1 MMKKM
6 IMTIML
12 ASFLAFTI
20 SCGSSSDNQSEIS
33 APGGEKTGAQSTD
46 NPGKPG
52 AKSPAGEI
60 DVDKLDIPEKMKVRI
75 KSGEIPEERVKEM
88 IARFQQRNSAGPAIP
103 VSVTQVERQ
112 DLNSYQVLNGTVEP
126 ERLVE
131 VYSRLSAYVKEIL
144 KEEGD
149 YVNENEVLA
158 RLDDTEIRITY
169 EQAKI
174 QLEQAELSL
183 EEAKQNYERS
193 VSLKERELISEQEYQ
208 TTESTYK
215 QRQLDYQDRVKNFN
229 NLELQL
235 NWTKV
240 RSPSEGYVTERMIE
254 VGGRVNANEQVYTI
268 EDFSPLLIRV
278 YVPASDAVYLEKGMP
293 ARVTTEILEGMMF
306 EGDVKLINPRLDP
319 NTGTVK
325 VTVEVFDQTRQLKP
339 GMFVEVRI
347 AIGQKEN
354 VLVIPRRAVVYKQNQ
369 AYVFVVNRGQAAERE
384 VALGLAEEDQVE
396 VVEGLQEGDV
406 VVEVGVEA
414 LKDGQRVE
422 IV

>member
-1 MMKKM
+1 
-6 IMTIML
+6 ML
-12 ASFLAFTI
+12 ASFLAFAI
-20 SCGSSSDNQSEIS
+20 SCGSSSDNQSEMS
-33 APGGEKTGAQSTD
+33 APGGKKPGAQSRDNPSKTGAES
-46 NPGKPG
+46 
-52 AKSPAGEI
+52 AEGEL
-60 DVDKLDIPEKMKVRI
+60 DVDNLDIPEKLKAAI
-75 KSGEIPEERVKEM
+75 KSGDIPPERAKQM
-88 IARFQQRNSAGPAIP
+88 IARFQQMNSGGPAIP
-103 VSVTQVERQ
+103 VSVAEVSRR

-126 ERLVE
+126 ERSVE
-131 VYSRLSAYVKEIL
+131 VYSRLSAYVKNIL

-158 RLDDTEIRITY
+158 LLDDTEIRINY

-174 QLEQAELSL
+174 ALEQAEVSL
-183 EEAKQNYERS
+183 QEAKQNYERS
-193 VSLKERELISEQEYQ
+193 VSLKERELISEQEFQ
-208 TTESTYK
+208 TAETTYK
-215 QRQLDYQDRVKNFN
+215 QRQLDYQNAQENYN
-229 NLELQL
+229 NLNLQL
-235 NWTKV
+235 SWTKV
-240 RSPSEGYVTERMIE
+240 RSPSEGFVTERLVEI
-254 VGGRVNANEQVYTI
+254 GSRVSANEQVYTI

-278 YVPASDAVYLEKGMP
+278 YVPASDAVYLKKNMP
-293 ARVTTEILEGMMF
+293 SEVTTEVLEGQVF
-306 EGDVKLINPRLDP
+306 EGNVKLINPRLDT

-369 AYVFVVNRGQAAERE
+369 AYVFVVNRGQVSERE
-384 VALGLAEEDQVE
+384 VDLGLAEEDEVE
-396 VVEGLQEGDV
+396 VVDGLQEGDV

>member
-1 MMKKM
+1 MKKT
-6 IMTIML
+6 IMTLIL
-12 ASFLAFTI
+12 ASFLVFTFG
-20 SCGSSSDNQSEIS
+20 CGNSSDKQDEVSV
-33 APGGEKTGAQSTD
+33 PGGKKPAAESTESS
-46 NPGKPG
+46 GKPG
-52 AKSPAGEI
+52 AKSPEGEI
-60 DVDKLDIPEKMKVRI
+60 DVDKLDIPEKLKARI

-88 IARFQQRNSAGPAIP
+88 IARFQQGDSGGPAIP

-208 TTESTYK
+208 AAESTYK

-235 NWTKV
+235 NWTKI
-240 RSPSEGYVTERMIE
+240 RSPSEGYITERMIE

-278 YVPASDAVYLEKGMP
+278 YVPASDAINLEKGMQ
-293 ARVTTEILEGMMF
+293 AEVATEVLEGLVF
-306 EGDVKLINPRLDP
+306 NGDVKLINPRLDT

-325 VTVEVFDQTRQLKP
+325 VTVEVFDQTRRLKP

-354 VLVIPRRAVVYKQNQ
+354 VLVIPRRAVVYKQNK

-384 VALGLAEEDQVE
+384 VVLGLTEEDDVE
-396 VVEGLQEGDV
+396 VLDGLQEGERI
-406 VVEVGVEA
+406 VEVGVEA

>member
-1 MMKKM
+1 
-6 IMTIML
+6 MTLIL
-12 ASFLAFTI
+12 ASFLVFTFG
-20 SCGSSSDNQSEIS
+20 CGNSSDKQDEVSV
-33 APGGEKTGAQSTD
+33 PGGKKPVAESTE
-46 NPGKPG
+46 NSGEPG
-52 AKSPAGEI
+52 AKSPEGEI
-60 DVDKLDIPEKMKVRI
+60 DVDKLDIPEKLKARI

-88 IARFQQRNSAGPAIP
+88 IARFQQGDRGGPAIP

-278 YVPASDAVYLEKGMP
+278 YVPASDAIKLEKGMQ
-293 ARVTTEILEGMMF
+293 AEVATEVLEGLVF
-306 EGDVKLINPRLDP
+306 NGDVKLINPRLDT

-325 VTVEVFDQTRQLKP
+325 VTVEVFDQTRRLKP

-354 VLVIPRRAVVYKQNQ
+354 VLVIPRRAVVYKQNK

-384 VALGLAEEDQVE
+384 VVLGLTEEDDVE
-396 VVEGLQEGDV
+396 VLDGLKKGDRI
-406 VVEVGVEA
+406 VEVGVEA

>member
-1 MMKKM
+1 MTKKIILTV
-6 IMTIML
+6 IMAAVL
-12 ASFLAFTI
+12 VFTI
-20 SCGSSSDNQSEIS
+20 SCGNSGNNQTEIS
-33 APGGEKTGAQSTD
+33 APDEKKQASESTD
-46 NPGKPG
+46 IAGSPGTEDPG
-52 AKSPAGEI
+52 EEI
-60 DVDKLDIPEKMKVRI
+60 DVDNLDIPEKMKAAI
-75 KSGEIPEERVKEM
+75 KSGEIPAERAKKM
-88 IARFQQRNSAGPAIP
+88 IARFQQRDSDGPVVP
-103 VSVTQVERQ
+103 VSVIQVERQ

-126 ERLVE
+126 ERRVE

-169 EQAKI
+169 EQAEI
-174 QLEQAELSL
+174 ALEQAELSL

-208 TTESTYK
+208 TAESTYK

-240 RSPSEGYVTERMIE
+240 RSPSEGFVTERLLE
-254 VGGRVNANEQVYTI
+254 VGSRVNANEQVYTI

-293 ARVTTEILEGMMF
+293 AEVATEVLEGLAF
-306 EGDVKLINPRLDP
+306 NGEVKLINPRLDT

-325 VTVEVFDQTRQLKP
+325 VTVEVFDQSRKLKP

-347 AIGQKEN
+347 AVGQKEN
-354 VLVIPRRAVVYKQNQ
+354 VLVIPRRAVVYKQNK

-384 VALGLAEEDQVE
+384 VVLGLAEEDEVE
-396 VVEGLQEGDV
+396 VLEGLQEGDV
-406 VVEVGVEA
+406 IVEVGVEV
-414 LKDGQRVE
+414 LKDGQLVE